1 MKNLPPAQLAG
12 QEESLE
18 PQNTEFTTPQTQG
31 KGKSWNNGKN
41 RILIL
46 WQLAEKWASM
56 GYYQNSPTRAMAALL
71 GVIG

>member
-1 MKNLPPAQLAG
+1 
-12 QEESLE
+12 LE
-18 PQNTEFTTPQTQG
+18 PQNLEFTTPQTQG
-31 KGKSWNNGKN
+31 KCKSWNNGEN

-71 GVIG
+71 GVIE